1 MVRWGCY
8 MLKKVRAIIIK
19 ENNILLMRRVKDGRE
34 FYVFPGG
41 RVKTK
46 ESFEAAVKRVI
57 KEEFDIEIKIETFL
71 FREEN
76 KGKTEFY
83 FLVRDFEGELRIS
96 GEERQVINDNNQ
108 FCLEWKNL
116 KNLKELSNLLP
127 HRVKGRIAAE
137 LKKAEALV
145 L

>member
-1 MVRWGCY
+1 MI
-8 MLKKVRAIIIK
+8 KKVRAIIIK
-19 ENNILLMRRVKDGRE
+19 DNKILLMRRLKDGRE

-41 RVKTK
+41 RAKTK

-57 KEEFDIEIKIETFL
+57 KEEFNIEIKIETFL

-83 FLVRDFEGELRIS
+83 FLVRDFEGEPLIS
-96 GEERQVINDNNQ
+96 GEERQVINENNQ
-108 FCLEWKNL
+108 FCLEWKSL
-116 KNLKELSNLLP
+116 KNLEELPNLLP
-127 HRVKGRIAAE
+127 QRAANRITKE
-137 LKKAEALV
+137 LKKAAALV